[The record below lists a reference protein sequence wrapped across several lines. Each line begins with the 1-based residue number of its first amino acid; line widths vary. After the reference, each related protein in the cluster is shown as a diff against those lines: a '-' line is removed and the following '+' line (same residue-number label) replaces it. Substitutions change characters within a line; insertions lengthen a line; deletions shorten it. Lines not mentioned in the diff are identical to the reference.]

1 MAHTVH
7 DTVPLEVEDYDSAL
21 RRGLD
26 HDEAIMSVARRR
38 DINEDVLED
47 LVEMRDQARRGGI
60 PGVCPRGWT

>member
-1 MAHTVH
+1 ML
-7 DTVPLEVEDYDSAL
+7 VPLEVEDYDSAR

-47 LVEMRDQARRGGI
+47 LVEMRDQARLL
-60 PGVCPRGWT
+60 TA